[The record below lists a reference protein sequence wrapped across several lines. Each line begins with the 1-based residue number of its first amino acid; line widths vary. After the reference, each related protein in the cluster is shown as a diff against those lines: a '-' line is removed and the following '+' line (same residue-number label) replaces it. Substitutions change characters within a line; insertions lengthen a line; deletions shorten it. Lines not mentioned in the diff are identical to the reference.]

1 MAVKTS
7 NAFGK
12 ITIDNEAIACVT
24 GHIARDCYGVV
35 DLAGQGFFGSFN
47 SVKKKKTLSNGVKI
61 KTIGNRIYIDL
72 NVILKFGV
80 SISTVTD
87 NLKTSIKYG
96 VESFTGMIIDS
107 VNINV
112 VGVRV

>member
-1 MAVKTS
+1 MAVRTS
-7 NAFGK
+7 NAYGK
-12 ITIDNEAIACVT
+12 ITIDDSAIACVT
-24 GHIARDCYGVV
+24 SHIARDCYGII
-35 DLAGQGFFGSFN
+35 DLANPGFVGSFK
-47 SVKKKKTLSNGVKI
+47 SVKKKSQTNGVKI
-61 KTIGNRIYIDL
+61 KTIGNRIYIDI

-87 NLKTSIKYG
+87 NLKSSIKYG
-96 VESFTGMIIDS
+96 VENFTGMIIDS

>member
-7 NAFGK
+7 NAYGR
-12 ITIDNEAIACVT
+12 ITIDDEAIACVT
-24 GHIARDCYGVV
+24 GHIARECYGVI
-35 DLAGQGFFGSFN
+35 DLASQGIVGSFN
-47 SVKKKKTLSNGVKI
+47 SVKKKSLSKGVKI
-61 KTIGNRIYIDL
+61 KTVENRIYIDID
-72 NVILKFGV
+72 VVLKFGV

-87 NLKTSIKYG
+87 NLKSSIKYG
-96 VESFTGMIIDS
+96 VENFTGMIIDS